1 MAKIP
6 ADQQPK
12 VTLIIDEATVLVHDG
27 IEHSGTVTVSQT
39 VADELLKSDRA
50 TVVTITEEIT
60 DGTTGNA

>member
-1 MAKIP
+1 MARIL

-12 VTLIIDEATVLVHDG
+12 VTLIIDEATNLVIDG
-27 IEHSGTVTVSQT
+27 VEYSGTVTVSQT
-39 VADELLKSDRA
+39 VADELLKSNRA